1 MEQLSDTLQQ
11 KLGVA
16 LGSYCVGPHDLSTQQ
31 TIVVSHAQTP
41 CWLGIK
47 PNGALAGPF
56 IPEAKQL
63 TREHGLQAHAP
74 SNLAILSWNSSPTS
88 SLSFVYDLHLIPPRC
103 ICFSSKRKYFFIS
116 RPTSK
121 QACQLRCVILQCTR
135 SSFSSTDYSSLLEFL
150 FFQQWRWLHCF
161 PFWLQLVHSERGF
174 GERGDWRG

>member
-1 MEQLSDTLQQ
+1 MMVVWNSSVIPCSRSW
-11 KLGVA
+11 VA

-121 QACQLRCVILQCTR
+121 HANFDVWSCSVLGHL
-135 SSFSSTDYSSLLEFL
+135 SLPLII
-150 FFQQWRWLHCF
+150 LHCWSSYSF
-161 PFWLQLVHSERGF
+161 NSGGGSTASLF
-174 GERGDWRG
+174 GCN